1 MVLVHSAKPHNFKD
15 FKSMRIIGSH
25 NIALTMKN
33 FIVRNRRRFKHQVVL
48 DIPAGKGETAG
59 MLQEVGARVIA
70 LDLFPKSFEHRSI
83 DCGYADLNKA
93 LPVESETVDFVFCQ
107 EGIEHVSDQPAA
119 LRELSRIL
127 KPTGKLLITTPNPS
141 NLRSRIS
148 HLLGESEHYKLM
160 PPNELD
166 TIWLSKDKDQE
177 ENIYYGHTFLIGFP
191 KLRFLARLAGFS
203 VQEIYYDRTNNLSVA
218 LLPLLYPWIVLTAFT
233 SYRRA
238 LRKRQDISS
247 TVKKTVY
254 REVLKTA
261 IDPRNLIVSHIFIEF
276 EKTSSAQS
284 AVRELRAS
292 NKLSK

>member
-1 MVLVHSAKPHNFKD
+1 
-15 FKSMRIIGSH
+15 MRFTGSH
-25 NIALTMKN
+25 SIALTIKN
-33 FIVRNRRRFKHQVVL
+33 FIIRNQRRFKDQVVL
-48 DIPAGKGETAG
+48 DVPAGKGETAG

-70 LDLFPKSFEHRSI
+70 LDLFPESFEHPSI
-83 DCGYADLNKA
+83 NCGYADLNKA
-93 LPVESETVDFVFCQ
+93 LPVESGTVDFVFCQ

-127 KPTGKLLITTPNPS
+127 KPTGKLLISTPNPS

-166 TIWLSKDKDQE
+166 TVWLSKEKGQE

-203 VQEIYYDRTNNLSVA
+203 VHQIYYDRANNLSVA
-218 LLPLLYPWIVLTAFT
+218 LLPLLYPWIALTAFT

-238 LRKRQDISS
+238 LRKRQDISP
-247 TVKKTVY
+247 TVKKAVY
-254 REVLKTA
+254 REVLKAA

-276 EKTSSAQS
+276 EKTSSAQG

-292 NKLSK
+292 NKLSS